1 MMLSKLDYQLDRI
14 HYPLLDYHT
23 SLLALIKTELSL
35 RGREINENHQFHY
48 GIFFPNQ
55 FHFGKKIKKIVRAIV
70 AIYFFIGSNLEFF
83 YKNILQKYFTNF

>member
-35 RGREINENHQFHY
+35 RGGEINENHQFHY
-48 GIFFPNQ
+48 GVFLPNR

-70 AIYFFIGSNLEFF
+70 AIYFFIDSNLEFF
-83 YKNILQKYFTNF
+83 LQKYFTNF